1 MLELDY
7 PSDAFIA
14 QFARTH
20 RLTPADVLRDIARL
34 VAIHQMTVEAKFLND
49 NCVLCGGV
57 AMRFYGSRRFTVTD
71 TDASYRL
78 DDWDEL
84 DLQAALDIEVEDL
97 TIEAGDPAY
106 WQRKNRLTTAQPVEF
121 SEEFSNFRSDRRQ
134 RTFKVTVS
142 RRGLIEPACWHP
154 IVHDYPDMGI
164 ENIEVPVMDI
174 NEQLAEK
181 ILGWS
186 VNGLAK
192 HYLDCAW
199 ISGQMRAEISRE
211 TIIRCLTKKLDDAKK
226 REPSNYAAFAN
237 VDDLRK
243 PLEEGD
249 SWMAPLTSEPGRA
262 ASIIRYI
269 GPSVTMSHARP
280 AVRKHLVPLLWPDG
294 SAAPAAPTQGGA

>member
-34 VAIHQMTVEAKFLND
+34 VAIHQMTVETKFLSD

-71 TDASYRL
+71 TDTSYRL
-78 DDWDEL
+78 GDWDEL

-142 RRGLIEPACWHP
+142 RRGLIEPASWRR

-164 ENIEVPVMDI
+164 EDVVVPIMNI

-199 ISGQMRAEISRE
+199 ISGQMRA
-211 TIIRCLTKKLDDAKK
+211 
-226 REPSNYAAFAN
+226 
-237 VDDLRK
+237 
-243 PLEEGD
+243 G
-249 SWMAPLTSEPGRA
+249 
-262 ASIIRYI
+262 
-269 GPSVTMSHARP
+269 
-280 AVRKHLVPLLWPDG
+280 
-294 SAAPAAPTQGGA
+294 

>member
-1 MLELDY
+1 
-7 PSDAFIA
+7 
-14 QFARTH
+14 
-20 RLTPADVLRDIARL
+20 
-34 VAIHQMTVEAKFLND
+34 
-49 NCVLCGGV
+49 
-57 AMRFYGSRRFTVTD
+57 
-71 TDASYRL
+71 L

-97 TIEAGDPAY
+97 TIEAADPAY

-142 RRGLIEPACWHP
+142 RRGLIEPASWRP

-164 ENIEVPVMDI
+164 EDVVVPVMDI

-199 ISGQMRAEISRE
+199 ISGQMRAELSRE
-211 TIIRCLTKKLDDAKK
+211 TVIRCLTKKLADAKQ

-249 SWMAPLTSEPGRA
+249 SWMAPLASEPGRA
-262 ASIIRYI
+262 ALIIRYI

-280 AVRKHLVPLLWPDG
+280 AVRKHLQTVRPVDPLTGPNPAESSPNQPVSAVQPATWTTRICRKTTPAHPTAVLIHTREVAG
-294 SAAPAAPTQGGA
+294 SKPAAPIG

>member
-1 MLELDY
+1 MLQVDY
-7 PSDAFIA
+7 PSDEFIA
-14 QFARTH
+14 QFAKAH
-20 RLTPADVLRDIARL
+20 RLTAADVLRDIARL
-34 VAIHQMTVEAKFLND
+34 IAIHQMTVEKKFLSD
-49 NCVLCGGV
+49 DCVLCGGV

-78 DDWDEL
+78 DDWNEL
-84 DLQAALDIEVEDL
+84 DLQAALNIEVEDL

-142 RRGLIEPACWHP
+142 RRGLIEPACWRP

-164 ENIEVPVMDI
+164 EDVNVPIMDI

-186 VNGLAK
+186 VSGLAK

-199 ISGQMRAEISRE
+199 IAARMRAELSRE
-211 TIIRCLTKKLDDAKK
+211 TLIRCLAKKLDDAKQ
-226 REPSNYAAFAN
+226 REPANYNAFAS

-243 PLEEGD
+243 PLEDGD
-249 SWMAPLTSEPGRA
+249 SWRAPLTSEPGRA

-269 GPSVTMSHARP
+269 GTPITMSHARP
-280 AVRKHLVPLLWPDG
+280 AIRKHLIPLLWPEA
-294 SAAPAAPTQGGA
+294 SPAPAVGPQRVI

>member
-1 MLELDY
+1 MLQVDY
-7 PSDAFIA
+7 PSDEFIA
-14 QFARTH
+14 QFAKDH
-20 RLTPADVLRDIARL
+20 KLTAADVLRDIARL
-34 VAIHQMTVEAKFLND
+34 IAIHQMTVETRFLSD
-49 NCVLCGGV
+49 DCVLCGGV

-84 DLQAALDIEVEDL
+84 DLQAALNIEVEDL

-142 RRGLIEPACWHP
+142 RRGLIEPACWRP

-164 ENIEVPVMDI
+164 EDVEVPIMDI

-199 ISGQMRAEISRE
+199 IAGKMRAELSRE
-211 TIIRCLTKKLDDAKK
+211 TVIRCLAEKLDDARQ
-226 REPSNYAAFAN
+226 REPANYRDFVS
-237 VDDLRK
+237 VDDLRA
-243 PLEEGD
+243 PLEDGD
-249 SWMAPLTSEPGRA
+249 SWRAPLTNEPGRA

-269 GPSVTMSHARP
+269 GTPITMAHARP
-280 AVRKHLVPLLWPDG
+280 AVRKHLIPLLWPNA
-294 SAAPAAPTQGGA
+294 SPTSEAPPQRVS

>member
-1 MLELDY
+1 MLQVDY
-7 PSDAFIA
+7 PSDEFIT
-14 QFARTH
+14 QFAKTH
-20 RLTPADVLRDIARL
+20 RLTAADVLRDIARL
-34 VAIHQMTVEAKFLND
+34 IAIHQMTLETKFLSD
-49 NCVLCGGV
+49 DCVLCGGV

-84 DLQAALDIEVEDL
+84 DLQAALNIEVEDL

-142 RRGLIEPACWHP
+142 RRGLIEPACWRP

-164 ENIEVPVMDI
+164 EEVNVPIMDI

-199 ISGQMRAEISRE
+199 IAAKMRGELSRE
-211 TIIRCLTKKLDDAKK
+211 TLIRCLTKKLDDAKK
-226 REPSNYAAFAN
+226 REPANYSGFASM
-237 VDDLRK
+237 DDLRA

-249 SWMAPLTSEPGRA
+249 SWRAPLSSEPGRA

-269 GPSVTMSHARP
+269 GTPITMAHARP
-280 AVRKHLVPLLWPDG
+280 AIRKYLIPLLWPDASPTSG
-294 SAAPAAPTQGGA
+294 APPRRIS